1 MLRKQKKF
9 AVFTQNQCL
18 AFLGSKFQPVL
29 GLSDILSDIEVG
41 RELLRKVLFVHL
53 TKDSDKFELL
63 VYGFLST
70 TLPSHFPSLARS
82 LIVSFLLQV
91 HDSET
96 PGSGCR

>member
-63 VYGFLST
+63 VYGFYP
-70 TLPSHFPSLARS
+70 PSHFPSLARS

>member
-53 TKDSDKFELL
+53 TKDSDK
-63 VYGFLST
+63 LSSWCT
-70 TLPSHFPSLARS
+70 VF
-82 LIVSFLLQV
+82 
-91 HDSET
+91 
-96 PGSGCR
+96 